1 MLGPCQVAACD
12 RRTEWGQNYCPSHYQ
27 RWRSAVASDAD
38 TDRWHWQ
45 ATQSAVAEGGRVS
58 LRGLPPLVVTEV
70 LFAAQQRVRGGAKIY
85 DATLRAVCDT
95 LRRGQ
100 ALTISA
106 CPVESVPGRPARALL
121 AAMARDVRR
130 ALTDPARERAGDN
143 WDLAVFGHRGR
154 LSFTGISQPWLAR
167 AAKAWAGE
175 ELPRHRGSGAI
186 KVREKVNAL
195 ARLSESLR
203 ARDDR
208 GLAPDLL
215 GRNDIEVFLNR
226 LAYLGS
232 RQPTYPGTVQWPA
245 PEMTPAAGAGSG
257 RHAVPAIGPT
267 R

>member
-1 MLGPCQVAACD
+1 MV
-12 RRTEWGQNYCPSHYQ
+12 
-27 RWRSAVASDAD
+27 
-38 TDRWHWQ
+38 
-45 ATQSAVAEGGRVS
+45 
-58 LRGLPPLVVTEV
+58 
-70 LFAAQQRVRGGAKIY
+70 
-85 DATLRAVCDT
+85 
-95 LRRGQ
+95 
-100 ALTISA
+100 
-106 CPVESVPGRPARALL
+106 
-121 AAMARDVRR
+121 RDVRR
-130 ALTDPARERAGDN
+130 ALTDPRRERAGDN

-175 ELPRHRGSGAI
+175 ELPRHRGGGGGN
-186 KVREKVNAL
+186 VREKVRAL